1 MGFETWT
8 DPILSFV
15 GAAGAI
21 AYIAHI
27 HRDRSRSYLELMMLV
42 LLYCL
47 AALFIS
53 RGFYWLT
60 EDERLQVTS
69 FVPATLL
76 PLALGL
82 FVEALTRRHLRPS
95 FKVFMAVGTLAC
107 VVLNLV
113 PLVSRDDLWTISKV
127 VTLGTFAGLALVV
140 AFRDRREHAPM
151 ENRLITGV
159 TTALAIAFVLALT
172 DLQIAPSWLHF
183 RLGGIGGLIL
193 VYVCVRFTDPDESW
207 VFVVRELFWVGAGAL
222 VVTSTLAVLAPGG
235 ATDLYFAM
243 FFVSFSFVLLFII
256 LERLRSLR
264 RDSQSTSFFR
274 WLLDAR
280 TGSINDFIDSLYRL
294 PLAREHLVVR
304 GSDLD
309 LYEPAEMA
317 DVLDGADAVCTL
329 SSLRAGLGKRQ
340 DDREGTEQLIGLL
353 EQNGMTHVA
362 LLSQKPYAFL
372 LLNLPQFTS
381 THNPMLEMALLQKY
395 ARLLSPG

>member
-60 EDERLQVTS
+60 EDERLQVPS

-113 PLVSRDDLWTISKV
+113 PLVSRDDLWTISRV

-183 RLGGIGGLIL
+183 RLGGIGGLIFI
-193 VYVCVRFTDPDESW
+193 YVCVRFTDPDESW

-235 ATDLYFAM
+235 ATDLYFAI

-294 PLAREHLVVR
+294 PLAREDLVVR

-362 LLSQKPYAFL
+362 LLSQEPYAFL

>member
-60 EDERLQVTS
+60 EDERLQVPS

-107 VVLNLV
+107 FVLNLV
-113 PLVSRDDLWTISKV
+113 PLVSRDDLWTISRV

-183 RLGGIGGLIL
+183 RLGGIGGLIFI
-193 VYVCVRFTDPDESW
+193 YVCVRFTDPDESW

-235 ATDLYFAM
+235 ATDLYFAI

>member
-140 AFRDRREHAPM
+140 AFRDRRGHAPM

-183 RLGGIGGLIL
+183 RLGGIGGLIF

-381 THNPMLEMALLQKY
+381 TYNPMLEMALLQKY

>member
-15 GAAGAI
+15 GAAGGM

-60 EDERLQVTS
+60 EDEWLQVPS

-76 PLALGL
+76 PLAVAL
-82 FVEALTRRHLRPS
+82 FVEALMRRHVRPA
-95 FKVFMAVGTLAC
+95 FKVFVAVGTLVC
-107 VVLNLV
+107 FVLNLV
-113 PLVSRDDLWTISKV
+113 PLVSREDLWTISRV
-127 VTLGTFAGLALVV
+127 VTLGTFGWLALLV
-140 AFRDRREHAPM
+140 AFRDRTEHAPM
-151 ENRLITGV
+151 ENRLINGV
-159 TTALAIAFVLALT
+159 TTALAFAFVLALT

-183 RLGGIGGLIL
+183 RVGGIGGLIF
-193 VYVCVRFTDPDESW
+193 VYVCVRLTDPDESW
-207 VFVVRELFWVGAGAL
+207 VFLVRELFWVGAGAL
-222 VVTSTLAVLAPGG
+222 VVTSTFAVLAPDG
-235 ATDLYFAM
+235 ATDFYVAI
-243 FFVSFSFVLLFII
+243 FFVSFSFVLLFTI
-256 LERLRSLR
+256 LERLRGLR
-264 RDSQSTSFFR
+264 RDSYNTSFFR
-274 WLLDAR
+274 WLLNAR
-280 TGSINDFIDSLYRL
+280 TGSIDDFIDSLYRL
-294 PLAREHLVVR
+294 PLAREHLIVR

-309 LYEPAEMA
+309 LYEPEEMA

-329 SSLRAGLGKRQ
+329 SSLRAGLVKRQ
-340 DDREGTEQLIGLL
+340 HDREGTEQLIGLL
-353 EQNGMTHVA
+353 EQNGMTHIA